1 MPNESASEHVADG
14 IAPEPERLR
23 PSDERSDASAR
34 TGDARAPHTPA
45 DASDRIE
52 SFRDIH
58 FTWSERGPAGE
69 SERSPGDDWWRS
81 LEAEIAQT
89 GEIESKK
96 TIDGGMSLLD
106 DPGDVVLSIEVP
118 DTVALANEIH
128 EEPPSGRPFREVR
141 LTPGEANRSR
151 DRLEIIDSNHG
162 DEVQPDLRDWQNVP
176 SQAPVPDVPQAEDGT
191 ADSPPSTR
199 RSRRRLRRRSRRK
212 GRRMEGNGEACSGTD
227 DEAADSV
234 NTVLPPGTDDEVAD
248 SVNTGLPQRFE
259 DDPEG
264 ALNDLRAKVN
274 ELGYQLAYAG
284 RTFRAPVTERTYHI
298 VDREK
303 RERIDAFGNGSV
315 DLTLREVCLWSEQAT
330 SPAWAST
337 NGGTP

>member
-1 MPNESASEHVADG
+1 MPNESDSEHVADE

-34 TGDARAPHTPA
+34 TGNARTPHTPA

-52 SFRDIH
+52 SLRDIH

-118 DTVALANEIH
+118 ESVALASEIH
-128 EEPPSGRPFREVR
+128 EEPPSGRPFREFR
-141 LTPGEANRSR
+141 LTPAEANRSR

-162 DEVQPDLRDWQNVP
+162 DEVQPDLRDWQKVP

-199 RSRRRLRRRSRRK
+199 RSRRRLRLRSRRK

-227 DEAADSV
+227 DEVADSV
-234 NTVLPPGTDDEVAD
+234 NTVLPPGTDDEFAD
-248 SVNTGLPQRFE
+248 SVNTVLPQRFE

-264 ALNDLRAKVN
+264 TLNDLRAKVN

-284 RTFRAPVTERTYHI
+284 RRSGRRLPSART
-298 VDREK
+298 
-303 RERIDAFGNGSV
+303 
-315 DLTLREVCLWSEQAT
+315 T
-330 SPAWAST
+330 SSNAKSASASMPSGMAAWT
-337 NGGTP
+337 